1 MKTKKAQSMT
11 LTWAIVF
18 PIILVLMVGFLL
30 ITATLS
36 RGAFFNKNKI
46 NFEGVEN
53 LDSQRELMKIL
64 ISPVNISGETM
75 NVKELIKLWF
85 FDKDKYR
92 DVLESEV
99 KNVLND
105 FEYEYLD
112 FQSEKLRQR
121 GFRLLIYSEKHV
133 KGEGMPKELI
143 RISSEKYDGGYV
155 VSDVQGARDLAG
167 VYVSVSETNM
177 VYVVLW
183 GSQEAKKEV
192 KDEK

>member
-1 MKTKKAQSMT
+1 MT